1 MAEAI
6 SLGGKSEE
14 IAKEQSEELSE
25 ELSEKLSEEL
35 SEELSEKLSEEL
47 SKKLSEELSEEKP
60 EEVGLKCRQCRSGF
74 LVESKGTTEA
84 TTDLYLIKDDALPEW
99 ISDRIEEVSLE
110 FKSRGVKFWG
120 TRDAL
125 GTSAPLLDNS
135 LT

>member
-6 SLGGKSEE
+6 SLGKSEE
-14 IAKEQSEELSE
+14 VAKELSEELSDKLSE

-35 SEELSEKLSEEL
+35 SE
-47 SKKLSEELSEEKP
+47 KLSEELSEEKP

-99 ISDRIEEVSLE
+99 ISDRIEEVS
-110 FKSRGVKFWG
+110 
-120 TRDAL
+120 
-125 GTSAPLLDNS
+125 
-135 LT
+135 

>member
-6 SLGGKSEE
+6 SLGGKSDEVAKELSEE
-14 IAKEQSEELSE
+14 ISDKLSE

-35 SEELSEKLSEEL
+35 SDKLSD
-47 SKKLSEELSEEKP
+47 KLSEELSEEKP

-99 ISDRIEEVSLE
+99 ISDRIEEVS
-110 FKSRGVKFWG
+110 
-120 TRDAL
+120 
-125 GTSAPLLDNS
+125 
-135 LT
+135 

>member
-14 IAKEQSEELSE
+14 VAKELSEELSE
-25 ELSEKLSEEL
+25 ELSDKLSEEL
-35 SEELSEKLSEEL
+35 SEELSEKLS
-47 SKKLSEELSEEKP
+47 KELSEEKL

-99 ISDRIEEVSLE
+99 ISDRIEEVS
-110 FKSRGVKFWG
+110 
-120 TRDAL
+120 
-125 GTSAPLLDNS
+125 
-135 LT
+135 

>member
-14 IAKEQSEELSE
+14 VAKQ
-25 ELSEKLSEEL
+25 LSEEL
-35 SEELSEKLSEEL
+35 SEELSKKLSE
-47 SKKLSEELSEEKP
+47 KLSEELSEEKP

-99 ISDRIEEVSLE
+99 ISDRIEEVSI
-110 FKSRGVKFWG
+110 KIQV
-120 TRDAL
+120 
-125 GTSAPLLDNS
+125 
-135 LT
+135 